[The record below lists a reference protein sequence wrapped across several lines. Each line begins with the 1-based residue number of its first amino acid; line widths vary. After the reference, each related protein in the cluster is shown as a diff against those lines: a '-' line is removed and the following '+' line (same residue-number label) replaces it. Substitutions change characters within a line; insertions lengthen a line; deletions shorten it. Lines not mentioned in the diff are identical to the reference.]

1 MGFVALLL
9 ASIGWGAPAMADSSS
24 GTSGR
29 VVLATP
35 PTPAPV
41 SGHLLSIAAT
51 GGRVS
56 AWASSDL
63 TALESAAS
71 LVGNPSVATTSSG
84 AIEVAGR
91 TATGD
96 VVVFSSKHGLKD
108 WSSLEVTTLADAP
121 LAAGAPSIVV
131 DQAGVTRIF
140 YRTGTGQLEE
150 MENDRRTGSDPWFS
164 SDLTGLTSSTLAP
177 TISGDPVAL
186 SAPGYPPQVFARA
199 VGGDLVSFTL
209 TSIAMHPWYFENV
222 SELAL
227 GPPIEG
233 MPAVVP
239 APDGYGLTA
248 VYAVT
253 RTDQLVEFSN
263 DDYGWHLWSV
273 RDVSGTLKLPA
284 VASSPTAI
292 EGLPAEVATVST
304 TGHVLVVSIPTV
316 TLHGASVSD
325 LTSVVHQSVEPE
337 STVSIAATS
346 AGYAIAGVTTAR
358 HLVVFDVPSTLGAK
372 TTVSDATVQPLT
384 EQLIAN
390 FPSAVDVD
398 GATDVFADAAGFI
411 GLTAR
416 IVLDSES
423 QDQSHAAVIDTPSDT
438 NCNPFTA
445 AFGRGT
451 TAGCVTGT
459 ASEEWCSD
467 FADWVWTVA
476 GLDTTGIDGA
486 AKTFVTWGQARGQ
499 FLQGINA
506 KPAVGD
512 AVVWGVLDP
521 LWGAH
526 VGIVVGVRGSEI
538 DVVSGNSGVSASTS
552 GVWESGYFAPA
563 SQTAQGDPIIGYVSP
578 VPLSSSS

>member
-1 MGFVALLL
+1 MG
-9 ASIGWGAPAMADSSS
+9 
-24 GTSGR
+24 
-29 VVLATP
+29 
-35 PTPAPV
+35 
-41 SGHLLSIAAT
+41 
-51 GGRVS
+51 

-63 TALESAAS
+63 TALQSAAS

-84 AIEVAGR
+84 TAEVAGR
-91 TATGD
+91 TAAGHI
-96 VVVFSSKHGLKD
+96 VLFSSTHGLKD
-108 WSSLEVTTLADAP
+108 WSSLDVTSLADAP
-121 LAAGAPSIVV
+121 LAAGDPSIVV
-131 DQAGVTRIF
+131 DQSGVTRIF
-140 YRTGTGQLEE
+140 FRTGTGQLEE
-150 MENDRRTGSDPWFS
+150 MENDRHTSTDPWFS
-164 SDLTGLTSSTLAP
+164 SDLTELTSPTLGE
-177 TISGDPVAL
+177 TISGDPVAM

-199 VGGDLVSFTL
+199 AGGDLVCFTL
-209 TSIAMHPWYFENV
+209 TSIALHPWYFENV
-222 SELAL
+222 TELAL
-227 GPPIEG
+227 GTPIEG

-253 RTDQLVEFSN
+253 RANQLVEFSN

-273 RDVSGTLKLPA
+273 RDVSGTIHLPPI
-284 VASSPTAI
+284 ASSPTAI

-316 TLHGASVSD
+316 TLHGASVTD
-325 LTSVVHQSVEPE
+325 LSALVDQPVEPE
-337 STVSIAATS
+337 STVSIAATI
-346 AGYAIAGVTTAR
+346 AGYAIAGVTSAR
-358 HLVVFDVPSTLGAK
+358 HLVVFNVSSTPGVK
-372 TTVSDATVQPLT
+372 TTFSDATMQPLT
-384 EQLIAN
+384 EQLVSG
-390 FPSAVDVD
+390 FPSAVEVA
-398 GATDVFADAAGFI
+398 GKTDLFADAAGFI

-451 TAGCVTGT
+451 TAGCVPGT

-499 FLQGINA
+499 FLKGITA

-512 AVVWGVLDP
+512 AVVWGVLNP

-526 VGIVVGVRGSEI
+526 VGIVVGVRGTEI
-538 DVVSGNSGVSASTS
+538 DVVSGNSGVSATTS
-552 GVWESGYFAPA
+552 GVWRSGYFAPA

-578 VPLSSSS
+578 VPLSTSS